1 MTATTPL
8 VEALGEAGY
17 RLTEPRRI
25 VAELVSGR
33 EGHFTANDLIADAHA
48 RELGIGRATIFR
60 ALDLFTEL
68 EMLERVD
75 LPDGDHAYVPCL
87 PDHHHHHIICQRCG
101 KVTEV
106 QDLGLGRALAA
117 MERSTGWRVEKHRL
131 ELFGCCPDCRATE
144 ACPKK

>member
-8 VEALGEAGY
+8 VDALGEAGY

-33 EGHFTANDLIADAHA
+33 EGHFTANDLIADAQA
-48 RELGIGRATIFR
+48 RDLGVGRATIFR

-68 EMLERVD
+68 QMLERVD
-75 LPDGDHAYVPCL
+75 LPDGDHAYVPCV
-87 PDHHHHHIICQRCG
+87 PDYHHHHIICQRCG

-106 QDLGLGRALAA
+106 KDLGLGAALAA
-117 MERSTGWRVEKHRL
+117 MERSTGWRVDRHRL
-131 ELFGCCPDCRATE
+131 ELFGCCPDCRAAG
-144 ACPKK
+144 ACPKT